1 MKKLFIASFVLLLI
15 AMGVFVVYYFI
26 TQEEDVQEDVEL
38 VSPKMDSIIK
48 KTVAT
53 GSIVPLKE
61 VAVKPAVSGIID
73 KLFFVAGQE
82 VKVGDVIAKIK
93 VIPNMTNLTNVQNN
107 LEQAKLTLQMRER
120 EMNRQKQL
128 FDEGVIAQRDY
139 MLSKDDYD
147 LAKNQVSAASE
158 SLIIVREGTS
168 SRSTSTT
175 TLVKATTSG
184 IILDIPVKEGANVIE
199 SNTFNEGTTIA
210 TIADLSN
217 MIFEGK
223 VDEAEVGKL
232 KKGMDL
238 VLTIGAI
245 DNEKFAAKLD
255 FIAPKGILEE
265 GAIKFP
271 VKAVVELKQNQFIRA
286 GYSANADIVLER
298 KDNVLVIE
306 EAWLQSADKNK
317 EKEDAKNKEKGKK
330 SETKS
335 DKKENTK
342 QDSTKIEN
350 KDSNPKSD
358 ALYVEVQTGTTT
370 FEKRYLTLG
379 LSDGI
384 NIEVLKGLKLG
395 DKIKKPN

>member
-1 MKKLFIASFVLLLI
+1 MKKVFIASFVLLLI

-26 TQEEDVQEDVEL
+26 TQEEDIQEEIEL
-38 VSPKMDSIIK
+38 VYPKMDSIIK

-73 KLFFVAGQE
+73 KLFFEAGQE

-107 LEQAKLTLQMRER
+107 LQQAKLTLEMRQR
-120 EMNRQKQL
+120 EMKRQKQL
-128 FDEGVIAQRDY
+128 FDDGVIAEREY
-139 MLSKDDYD
+139 MSAKDDYD
-147 LAKNQVSAASE
+147 LAKNEVSAASE

-168 SRSTSTT
+168 SRSSSTL
-175 TLVKATTSG
+175 TLIKATTSG
-184 IILDIPVKEGANVIE
+184 VILDIPVKEGANVIE

-210 TIADLSN
+210 LIADLTD

-271 VKAVVELKQNQFIRA
+271 IKADVELKQNQFIRA

-330 SETKS
+330 EDKS
-335 DKKENTK
+335 DKKESAK
-342 QDSTKIEN
+342 PDSTKTET
-350 KDSNPKSD
+350 KDFNPKSD
-358 ALYVEVQTGTTT
+358 ALYVEVQTGVNI

-384 NIEVLKGLKLG
+384 HVEVLKGLKLG

>member
-1 MKKLFIASFVLLLI
+1 MKKISIALFALVLI
-15 AMGVFVVYYFI
+15 GMGIFVVYYFI

-38 VSPKMDSIIK
+38 VSPRMDSVIK

-73 KLFFVAGQE
+73 KLFFEAGQE

-107 LEQAKLTLQMRER
+107 LEQAKITLDMRER
-120 EMNRQKQL
+120 EMKRQKQL
-128 FDEGVIAQRDY
+128 FDNGVIAEREY
-139 MLSKDDYD
+139 MTAKDDYD
-147 LAKNQVSAASE
+147 LAKNQVSAAAE

-210 TIADLSN
+210 TIADLSD

-245 DNEKFAAKLD
+245 DNEKFDAKLD

-271 VKAVVELKQNQFIRA
+271 IKAEVALKENQFIRA

-298 KDNVLVIE
+298 KDSVLVIE
-306 EAWLQSADKNK
+306 EAWLQSVDKNK
-317 EKEDAKNKEKGKK
+317 EKEESKNKENGKK
-330 SETKS
+330 TENKS
-335 DKKENTK
+335 DKKENST
-342 QDSTKIEN
+342 QNSTKTET

-358 ALYVEVQTGTTT
+358 ALYVEVQTANNV

-384 NIEVLKGLKLG
+384 NIEVLKSLKLG

>member
-1 MKKLFIASFVLLLI
+1 MKKIFIASFVLLLI
-15 AMGVFVVYYFI
+15 AMGVFVVYYFVN
-26 TQEEDVQEDVEL
+26 QEEDVQEDIEL
-38 VSPKMDSIIK
+38 VSPRKDSIIK

-61 VAVKPAVSGIID
+61 VTVKPAVSGIVD
-73 KLFFVAGQE
+73 KIFFEAGQT

-107 LEQAKLTLQMRER
+107 LEQAKLTLDMRER
-120 EMNRQKQL
+120 EMKRQKQL
-128 FDEGVIAQRDY
+128 FEDGVIAEREY
-139 MLSKDDYD
+139 MLAKDDYD
-147 LAKNQVSAASE
+147 LAKNQVNAAAE
-158 SLIIVREGTS
+158 SLVIVREGTS
-168 SRSTSTT
+168 SRSSSTL

-184 IILDIPVKEGANVIE
+184 IILDVPIKEGANVIE

-210 TIADLSN
+210 TIADLSD

-245 DNEKFAAKLD
+245 DNEKFDAKLD
-255 FIAPKGILEE
+255 FIAPKGIEEE

-271 VKAVVELKQNQFIRA
+271 IKADVELKENQFVRA

-298 KDNVLVIE
+298 KDDVIVIE

-317 EKEDAKNKEKGKK
+317 EKNN
-330 SETKS
+330 KS
-335 DKKENTK
+335 DKKEENK
-342 QDSTKIEN
+342 IDSTKTET
-350 KDSNPKSD
+350 KDSNQKSD
-358 ALYVEVQTGTTT
+358 AFYVEVQTSENV

-384 NIEVLKGLKLG
+384 NIEVLKGLKVG